1 MAGNY
6 IQTTSVRIDE
16 ENIEFLDSL
25 DRVDK
30 GSLVNMLLK
39 VFRDYTNKSDL
50 NLNQACAD
58 LKNTSLKLIKVSN
71 AS

>member
-16 ENIEFLDSL
+16 ENIEFWDSL
-25 DRVDK
+25 DRGDK
-30 GSLVNMLLK
+30 GALVNMLLK
-39 VFRDYTNKSDL
+39 VFKEYSDKSD
-50 NLNQACAD
+50 LNQACAD
-58 LKNTSLKLIKVSN
+58 LKNTSLKLVKVSN